1 MMARLPLVGLA
12 VLVALA
18 SSLPAAGADV
28 PSVFGGRVP
37 CVEQSGVQF
46 CEGSIATR
54 VASFDGVPLDVNVT
68 LPAAS
73 TSGPWP
79 LIVQLHGWSQGKSG
93 GAITARA
100 RNGYAVL
107 SYSARG
113 FHGSC
118 GSVASRTPDPSL
130 AEPDVCAERGWTHL
144 ADARYEARDTQ
155 HLVGLLVDE
164 GIADA
169 ARIGVTGAS
178 YGGGQSLI
186 LAALNGRTMLP
197 DGRLVP
203 WRSPAGVPLRIA
215 AAAPIVP
222 WSDLAAALAPNGRTL
237 DYRVDNPYGARAGVQ
252 KESWNATLYGAGLGT
267 GYYVPDG
274 SDPSADLIG
283 WNARVGAGEPYDDD
297 PAVRRITRELST
309 FHSAYG
315 IDDSVAPAPLLIYNA
330 WTDDL
335 FPADEAVRYWRR
347 TSVKHPGAEIALHFA
362 DGFGHPRAA
371 LGGNAAVVQGRIDDF
386 FARHLLGRDTE
397 PTPAVETYTQAC
409 DDAPVEGPFTAS
421 SWDELHPGE
430 VRLVDG
436 RARSFDS
443 TGGDPAV
450 AAALDPLR
458 GPPCRTVDA
467 TDDPNAATYRLPAA
481 VGDGYTLLGAPTV
494 LTDLAVRGRY
504 PEIAAR
510 LWDVAPDGTQ
520 TLVAHDLYRPRD
532 DHHRDVFQLH
542 PNAWHFR
549 AGHVAKLELLGQSA
563 PYGRA
568 SNGSFTVTVRR
579 LELRL
584 PVREAPDGD
593 PIRGPATPVLPAA
606 ESASGGACRLPGGR
620 GGCRTIGT
628 VPASR

>member
-1 MMARLPLVGLA
+1 MTLRVPALGLT
-12 VLVALA
+12 LLLALA
-18 SSLPAAGADV
+18 SALPANAAEIS
-28 PSVFGGRVP
+28 SVFGGRIP
-37 CVEQSGVQF
+37 CVERDGVQF
-46 CEGSIATR
+46 CEGSVATR
-54 VASFDGVPLDVNVT
+54 VASFDGVPLDANVT

-79 LIVQLHGWSQGKSG
+79 LIVQLHGWSAGKSG
-93 GAITARA
+93 SVFTSRA
-100 RNGYAVL
+100 RDGYAVL

-118 GSVASRTPDPSL
+118 GSAASRAPDPSL
-130 AEPDVCAERGWTHL
+130 ADPDVCAERGWTHL

-155 HLVGLLVDE
+155 HLVGLLVDQ

-169 ARIGVTGAS
+169 ARIGVTGGS

-215 AAAPIVP
+215 AAAPLVP
-222 WSDLAAALAPNGRTL
+222 WSDLAAALSPNGRTL
-237 DYRVDNPYGARAGVQ
+237 DYRADNPYGARSGVQ
-252 KESWNATLYGAGLGT
+252 KQSWNATLYGAGLVT

-283 WNARVGAGEPYDDD
+283 WNARVSAGEPYDGD
-297 PAVRRITRELST
+297 PQVRAITHELTT

-315 IDDSVAPAPLLIYNA
+315 IDDSVPPAPLFIYNA

-335 FPADEAVRYWRR
+335 CPADEAVRYWRR
-347 TSVKHPGAEIALHFA
+347 SSVKHPDAEIALHFA
-362 DGFGHPRAA
+362 DGLGHPRAA
-371 LGGNAAVVQGRIDDF
+371 LGGNVALVQARIDDF

-397 PTPAVETYTQAC
+397 PAPAVETYTQAC
-409 DDAPVEGPFTAS
+409 DGAAVAGPFVAE

-430 VRLVDG
+430 VRHVDG
-436 RARSFDS
+436 RARRFDS
-443 TGGDPAV
+443 TGGDPAI

-458 GPPCRTVDA
+458 GGSCRAFAGGDQR
-467 TDDPNAATYRLPAA
+467 NAATYRLPPAQ
-481 VGDGYTLLGAPTV
+481 GDGYTLLGAPTV
-494 LTDLAVRGRY
+494 IAELSVRGTHAQ
-504 PEIAAR
+504 IAAR

-520 TLVAHDLYRPRD
+520 TLVTHDLYRPRND
-532 DHHRDVFQLH
+532 RHRDVFQLH
-542 PNAWHFR
+542 PNGWHFR

-568 SNGSFTVTVRR
+568 SNGRFTVTVER

-584 PVREAPDGD
+584 PVHEMPDGGAVRA
-593 PIRGPATPVLPAA
+593 PVPPVLPAP
-606 ESASGGACRLPGGR
+606 ETGSAGPCRLPGGS
-620 GGCRTIGT
+620 GGCRTIGLVQGT
-628 VPASR
+628 R

>member
-1 MMARLPLVGLA
+1 MLRYFPVLGLA
-12 VLVALA
+12 VLLALA
-18 SSLPAAGADV
+18 LALPAQAARV
-28 PSVFGGRVP
+28 PSVFGGRIP
-37 CVEQSGVQF
+37 CVEQGGVQF
-46 CEGSIATR
+46 CEGGAATR

-68 LPAAS
+68 LPAAA

-100 RNGYAVL
+100 MDGYAVL
-107 SYSARG
+107 TYSARG

-118 GSVASRTPDPSL
+118 GSAASRAPDPSL
-130 AEPDVCAERGWTHL
+130 PDPEVCTERGWTHL
-144 ADARYEARDTQ
+144 ADARWEAHDTQ
-155 HLVGLLVDE
+155 YLVGLLVDE

-186 LAALNGRTMLP
+186 LAALNDRTMLP

-203 WRSPAGVPLRIA
+203 WRSPAGVALKIA

-252 KESWNATLYGAGLGT
+252 KQSWNATLYGAGLGT

-283 WNARVGAGEPYDDD
+283 WNARVGAGEPYDGEPD
-297 PAVRRITRELST
+297 VRRITDELST

-315 IDDSVAPAPLLIYNA
+315 IDDSVPPAPLLIYNA

-347 TSVKHPGAEIALHFA
+347 TSVKHPDAEIALHFA

-371 LGGNAAVVQGRIDDF
+371 LGGNVAVVQGRIDDF
-386 FARHLLGRDTE
+386 FARHLLGRATE
-397 PTPAVETYTQAC
+397 PAPGVETYTQAC
-409 DDAPVEGPFTAS
+409 GDAAVEGPFTAS

-436 RARSFDS
+436 RTRHFDE

-450 AAALDPLR
+450 AAALDPLS

-467 TDDPNAATYRLPAA
+467 IDEPNSATYRLPAA
-481 VGDGYTLLGAPTV
+481 AGDGYTLLGAPTV
-494 LTDLAVRGRY
+494 LADLSIRGRY

-520 TLVAHDLYRPRD
+520 TLVAHDLYRPRN
-532 DHHRDVFQLH
+532 DHRRDVFQIH
-542 PNAWHFR
+542 PNGWHFR

-568 SNGSFTVTVRR
+568 SNGSFDVTVRH

-584 PVREAPDGD
+584 PVRGAPDGGV
-593 PIRGPATPVLPAA
+593 IRVPAAPVLPATENA
-606 ESASGGACRLPGGR
+606 AGTTCRLPGGS
-620 GGCRTIGT
+620 GGCRTIGL
-628 VPASR
+628 VKAPR